1 MRANADDVDISGYLK
16 LWRKK
21 TKQWRTL
28 WFVLKD
34 KAFYTYKA
42 SEVGC
47 LYRLRKLSFFVP
59 KIHANIGTRTFSV
72 AASTRWNILPSS
84 VRSVENIAK
93 FS

>member
-47 LYRLRKLSFFVP
+47 LCRLRKRSVFVP
-59 KIHANIGTRTFSV
+59 KIPINIATRAFSV
-72 AASTRWNILPSS
+72 AALTLWNVLKTFECTS
-84 VRSVENIAK
+84 
-93 FS
+93 F